1 MTVYEHDQTAVGEL
15 DQKWIPVLKG
25 EIFCSPACG
34 GNCKKITYD
43 KAVQMSNEIAS
54 QLGEGWIPE
63 VFENLGWYWKV
74 VKGNIEVRHSAN
86 GYSATLLFD
95 LDQNDQNYFFSANDS
110 DPRNAVQKVRNQLQD
125 LIRKLERQ
133 FASSTLDPIAIS
145 TSYSA

>member
-34 GNCKKITYD
+34 GKCKKSAYD
-43 KAVQMSNEIAS
+43 KAIQISNEIAS

-74 VKGNIEVRHSAN
+74 EKGNTEVRHSAN
-86 GYSATLLFD
+86 GYSATLQFD
-95 LDQNDQNYFFSANDS
+95 LDQNYYFSANDS

-125 LIRKLERQ
+125 VIRKLERQ
-133 FASSTLDPIAIS
+133 FASSTLDPISI
-145 TSYSA
+145 TTNYSA